1 MKKLAL
7 LFAIITLTFTQGAYA
22 QTKPKAPKKLR
33 FGIYAPNT
41 AFASNSARWSYIKGV
56 ANYVQGLL
64 KIPCSGRAF
73 SSGGSF
79 SGSLGGLD
87 FALVDPIFM
96 AMHRGSFTVLAT
108 STYGGGSRAPWGLYA
123 KGGGTFS
130 SLKGKTLVL
139 ARAGGAEVS
148 VAEGLLSGE
157 VKVRKYFGSVKIV
170 PDLASAVQ
178 TVING
183 GAHAT
188 FAPMKM
194 ASGLTLVFATSSMPN
209 ASFALVNRKLPKD
222 IVSKVRGAVQALG
235 GGALGGMGGAAAGGV
250 PMGRIKATFL
260 SAYPPIL
267 RFQFRGFLK
276 PFKGTYNKSPL
287 ISNYYK
293 Q

>member
-1 MKKLAL
+1 MKKLLSLFAL
-7 LFAIITLTFTQGAYA
+7 LSLLVSSTAVA
-22 QTKPKAPKKLR
+22 QTKTKMPKKLR

-41 AFASNSARWSYIKGV
+41 AFSSNSARWSYIKRV

-64 KIPCSGRAF
+64 KIPCSGRAY
-73 SSGGSF
+73 SSAGAF
-79 SGSLGGLD
+79 SGALGGLD

-96 AMHRGSFTVLAT
+96 ATRRGRFTVLAT

-123 KGGGTFS
+123 RGGGNFS

-139 ARAGGAEVS
+139 ARAGGSEVS

-157 VKVRKYFGSVKIV
+157 VKVRSYFGSVKVV

-178 TVING
+178 TVRNG

-194 ASGLTLVFATSSMPN
+194 AAGLNLVFATSSMPN
-209 ASFALVNRKLPKD
+209 ASFALVNRKLPKEV
-222 IVSKVRGAVQALG
+222 VSKVRGAVQALG

-267 RFQFRGFLK
+267 RFQSRGFLK
-276 PFKGTYNKSPL
+276 PFKGTFNKAPL
-287 ISNYYK
+287 IDNYYK
-293 Q
+293 L